1 MTSELN
7 DDLVRT
13 WVTGWA
19 RTHGFDVH
27 HDDAVHSALRSDSTD
42 QWEYIVYS
50 PAETDLRK
58 VSSAVAKGPN
68 RLLTVIVEPENDSL
82 ADAEEYGLRLISDEE
97 KLMVVD
103 MGFQDVEDPITPEG
117 YSTEREDADGWTL
130 FTVRQGDHLAARGRL
145 AVVDNYAILD
155 RIYTNP
161 DFRRQGLGTFVTRA
175 LTAIALEQDVE
186 EGLLVATG
194 DGQELYEFLGWTLL
208 GDVHI
213 YGGPKASE
221 TESTHSQFDEI
232 DSE

>member
-19 RTHGFDVH
+19 RTHDFDVQ
-27 HDDAVHSALRSDSTD
+27 HDGAVHSALRSDSTD

-50 PAETDLRK
+50 PDQTDLRK

-68 RLLTVIVEPENDSL
+68 RLLTVVVEPGQDSL
-82 ADAEEYGLRLISDEE
+82 DDPEGHGLRLISDEE

-103 MGFQDVEDPITPEG
+103 MGIQDVEDPITPEG
-117 YSTEREDADGWTL
+117 FTTEREDFEGWTL
-130 FTVRQGDHLAARGRL
+130 FTVRQGEHMAARGRL
-145 AVVDNYAILD
+145 AVVGNHAILD

-175 LTAIALEQDVE
+175 LTAIALERDVE
-186 EGLLVATG
+186 EGLLVATE

-208 GDVHI
+208 GDVHM

-221 TESTHSQFDEI
+221 SESTHSQFDEI
-232 DSE
+232 DD